1 MSGVTC
7 EDASLLLWL
16 SLSDLSEAAVLQLF
30 LLFDEVTIGN
40 VIILSFP
47 GTSGGI
53 YRLLKVGT
61 TLLSRLSCR

>member
-1 MSGVTC
+1 MSGVTR

-40 VIILSFP
+40 VIILSF
-47 GTSGGI
+47 SW
-53 YRLLKVGT
+53 YFWWHL
-61 TLLSRLSCR
+61 